1 MSCKRL
7 KPNFTCRLSGFQA
20 SGPNQYKMPTKS
32 SPFWD
37 NRLTSKPLSVKPPLS
52 SRLFC
57 LSITTAMLKKSPLS
71 TPSPALDSHP
81 RNPRVHRQSGIP
93 SINRPKCLNGAGVS
107 HETNTPG
114 HTEPLTTKTGYQHP
128 SRDPKAQS
136 STPTSYHRLASIP
149 QPVIQAQI
157 DIDGDRIARG
167 SLISPPIVDFT
178 RFDDRYRGPRS
189 GNFEGL
195 VTKTKQTN
203 RSISVGVKPIL
214 KRNPHS
220 SGLTTKT
227 NTTDMILDPHP
238 ASVRKPD
245 PRLIIS
251 ALEAVVL
258 DSSKKPAD
266 VLDVYDLL
274 GMHQLDQLDF
284 EERDIARESDSQT
297 YPRGEMGK
305 DLNPVM

>member
-1 MSCKRL
+1 MLKR
-7 KPNFTCRLSGFQA
+7 
-20 SGPNQYKMPTKS
+20 TKS
-32 SPFWD
+32 P
-37 NRLTSKPLSVKPPLS
+37 
-52 SRLFC
+52 
-57 LSITTAMLKKSPLS
+57 SPLS

-81 RNPRVHRQSGIP
+81 RNPRVNRQSGIP
-93 SINRPKCLNGAGVS
+93 SINRPKGLNGAGVS
-107 HETNTPG
+107 NETNTP
-114 HTEPLTTKTGYQHP
+114 EPLTTKTGYQHP
-128 SRDPKAQS
+128 SRDPKAQP
-136 STPTSYHRLASIP
+136 STPTTSYHRLASIP
-149 QPVIQAQI
+149 QSIPSVVQAQI
-157 DIDGDRIARG
+157 DIEGGRIPRG

-203 RSISVGVKPIL
+203 RSSSVSIKPIL

-220 SGLTTKT
+220 SGVTTK
-227 NTTDMILDPHP
+227 TDMILDPHP

-251 ALEAVVL
+251 ALETVVL

-284 EERDIARESDSQT
+284 EERDIARESNGQT

-305 DLNPVM
+305 DLNPIMYSWLILILSKKIKIQWFWENLYEKLRSMHRPRWFWVGVNTNYRSL